1 MLGEDPYFGVVNFSY
16 EDAIEMLTEE
26 FSYDKFERIE
36 Y

>member
-1 MLGEDPYFGVVNFSY
+1 VNFSY